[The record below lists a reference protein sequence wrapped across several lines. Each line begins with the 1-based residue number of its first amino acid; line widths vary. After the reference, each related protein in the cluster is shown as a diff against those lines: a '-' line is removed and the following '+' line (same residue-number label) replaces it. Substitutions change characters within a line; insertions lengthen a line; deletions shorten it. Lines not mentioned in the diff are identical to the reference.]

1 MRYVSDRF
9 RNNLLAGIVVVL
21 FLWLMVQLSGCM
33 TTYTISKT
41 APDGSNV
48 TVDVK
53 SFREFQQPQVHYNKT
68 TDTVTFTFGAESATT
83 AQSPI
88 EKSMGRVLEAGGSI
102 SAIMPAIPT
111 EGTP

>member
-1 MRYVSDRF
+1 MSNRF
-9 RNNLLAGIVVVL
+9 RNNLFAVCFVIVVL
-21 FLWLMVQLSGCM
+21 ILMVLTTGCM
-33 TTYTISKT
+33 TTYSISKT
-41 APDGSNV
+41 ASDGSSV
-48 TVDVK
+48 TVDVS

-88 EKSMGRVLEAGGSI
+88 ERSMAKVLEAGGSI
-102 SAIMPAIPT
+102 TAIMPAVPN